1 MSAAA
6 SFSSAL
12 QASGGLIGLIGAFFD
27 APDRR
32 PRAACSKGLYP
43 IQIFPHVLGSEAA
56 GEIVALPTDPA
67 VLADEE
73 YKKRGFAV
81 GGKVAVVRRRQFDAC
96 TIRRRG

>member
-27 APDRR
+27 APDRH

-43 IQIFPHVLGSEAA
+43 IQKFPHVLGSEAA
-56 GEIVALPTDPA
+56 GEIGALPTVATGPA
-67 VLADEE
+67 ACSALECELAE
-73 YKKRGFAV
+73 
-81 GGKVAVVRRRQFDAC
+81 
-96 TIRRRG
+96 

>member
-1 MSAAA
+1 MSAA

-12 QASGGLIGLIGAFFD
+12 QASGGLIGLIGTFS

-32 PRAACSKGLYP
+32 LRAACCSKGLYP
-43 IQIFPHVLGSEAA
+43 IQKYPHALGSEAA

-81 GGKVAVVRRRQFDAC
+81 GGKVAVVCLRQSDARA
-96 TIRRRG
+96 IRRRG